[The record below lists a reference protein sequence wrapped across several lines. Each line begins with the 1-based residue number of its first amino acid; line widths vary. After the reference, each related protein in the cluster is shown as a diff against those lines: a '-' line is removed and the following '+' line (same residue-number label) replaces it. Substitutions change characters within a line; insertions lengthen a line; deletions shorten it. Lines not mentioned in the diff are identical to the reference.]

1 MRNPWPKRM
10 VQNCGG
16 GQAAQMLQPG
26 PPSAQERKDLDAM
39 SLVTQ
44 ALTNGRDVRANV
56 TAWSQQQRNQD
67 QRQALGQL
75 QGIRGQGLHPDG
87 SLTVSSQLGNQI
99 HQNLWDLTPG
109 MAMDDQQQW
118 GALASNG
125 LR

>member
-1 MRNPWPKRM
+1 M
-10 VQNCGG
+10 VQNRGG

-26 PPSAQERKDLDAM
+26 SPSTQERKDLDAM

-56 TAWSQQQRNQD
+56 TAWSQQQWNQH

-87 SLTVSSQLGNQI
+87 SLTAPDQLGNQI
-99 HQNLWDLTPG
+99 NQNLWDLTTG
-109 MAMDDQQQW
+109 MAMDDQEQG
-118 GALASNG
+118 GALASNE

>member
-1 MRNPWPKRM
+1 M
-10 VQNCGG
+10 VQNRGS

-26 PPSAQERKDLDAM
+26 PPSAQERKDPDTM

-67 QRQALGQL
+67 QRHAWGQL
-75 QGIRGQGLHPDG
+75 QGIRGQSLHPNG
-87 SLTVSSQLGNQI
+87 SLTAPGQLGNQI
-99 HQNLWDLTPG
+99 LQNRWDLTTC
-109 MAMDDQQQW
+109 MAMDDKEQ
-118 GALASNG
+118 GGVLAING

>member
-1 MRNPWPKRM
+1 M
-10 VQNCGG
+10 VQNRGG

-26 PPSAQERKDLDAM
+26 PPSAQERKGLDAM
-39 SLVTQ
+39 PLVTQ
-44 ALTNGRDVRANV
+44 ALTNSRDVRANV

-67 QRQALGQL
+67 QWQALGQL